1 METTTTKTENKMVKM
16 FNELKAKRPDAVI
29 LFRVGDFYESYFD
42 DAKKVADATG
52 ITLTKRSGEN
62 GYCLTGFPH
71 HALDI
76 YLPKI
81 IRAGL
86 RVAICDDISEPVKL
100 KKRGSNETTQEPQV
114 EDAEAEEIKDE
125 EQSQEPQTDEQPT
138 ETKSAKIIYTDKE
151 AEDYT
156 PKNGKTFALTEM
168 QEIIGGYVE
177 PIRLNDGRMIIVDE
191 EGKSKNKAV
200 NIPATNILRRDHYTT
215 DYIVGTAIVCDADML
230 D

>member
-1 METTTTKTENKMVKM
+1 METTTTKTENKMIKQ
-16 FNELKAKRPDAVI
+16 FNELKAKRSDAVI

-42 DAKKVADATG
+42 DAKKVSEVLG
-52 ITLTKRSGEN
+52 ITLTKRSGED
-62 GYCLTGFPH
+62 GYYLTGFPY
-71 HALDI
+71 HALDT
-76 YLPKI
+76 YLPKL

-114 EDAEAEEIKDE
+114 EDADAEEIKDE
-125 EQSQEPQTDEQPT
+125 EQPQEPQTDGQTT

-177 PIRLNDGRMIIVDE
+177 PIRLNDGRVIIVDE
-191 EGKSKNKAV
+191 DGKSKGKAV
-200 NIPATNILRRDHYTT
+200 NIPATNILRRDHFTT
-215 DYIVGTAIVCDADML
+215 DYIVGTAIVCDADMVE
-230 D
+230 

>member
-1 METTTTKTENKMVKM
+1 MNKMIETFKKLKETTHNDR
-16 FNELKAKRPDAVI
+16 LL
-29 LFRVGDFYESYFD
+29 LFRVGDFYEAYCE
-42 DAKKVADATG
+42 DAQKASEVLG
-52 ITLTKRSGEN
+52 IRLTKRNGED
-62 GYCLTGFPH
+62 GYYLAGFPY
-71 HALDI
+71 HALDT
-76 YLPKI
+76 YLPKL

-86 RVAICDDISEPVKL
+86 RVAICDDISEPAKL
-100 KKRGSNETTQEPQV
+100 KKHGSNETTQEPQV
-114 EDAEAEEIKDE
+114 EDAEAEEIKDD
-125 EQSQEPQTDEQPT
+125 EQPQEPHTDEQAT

-168 QEIIGGYVE
+168 QEIVGGYIE

-191 EGKSKNKAV
+191 DGKSKGKAV

-215 DYIVGTAIVCDADML
+215 DYIVGTAIVCDADMI

>member
-1 METTTTKTENKMVKM
+1 MIETFKM
-16 FNELKAKRPDAVI
+16 LKEKHSDVLI
-29 LFRVGDFYESYFD
+29 LFRVGDFYESYFE
-42 DAKKVADATG
+42 DAKKVSEVLG
-52 ITLTKRSGEN
+52 VTLTEN
-62 GYCLTGFPH
+62 EKDDIFITSFPTQS
-71 HALDI
+71 LDT
-76 YLPKI
+76 YLPKL
-81 IRAGL
+81 IRAGI

-100 KKRGSNETTQEPQV
+100 KKRGGNETTQEPQV
-114 EDAEAEEIKDE
+114 EDADAEEIKDDE
-125 EQSQEPQTDEQPT
+125 HPQEPQTDEQAT

-191 EGKSKNKAV
+191 DGKSKDKAV

-215 DYIVGTAIVCDADML
+215 DYIVGTAIVCDADMIE
-230 D
+230 

>member
-1 METTTTKTENKMVKM
+1 MSKMIETFKM
-16 FNELKAKRPDAVI
+16 LKEKHSDALI
-29 LFRVGDFYESYFD
+29 LFRVGDFYETYCE
-42 DAKKVADATG
+42 DAKKIAEVLG
-52 ITLTKRSGEN
+52 LTLTRQAKTKID
-62 GYCLTGFPH
+62 LTGFPH
-71 HALDI
+71 HALDT
-76 YLPKI
+76 YLPKL

-86 RVAICDDISEPVKL
+86 RVAICDDISEPIKL

-114 EDAEAEEIKDE
+114 EDADAEEIKDD
-125 EQSQEPQTDEQPT
+125 EQPQEPQTDEQPT

-168 QEIIGGYVE
+168 QEIVGGYIE

-191 EGKSKNKAV
+191 DGKSKNKAV
-200 NIPATNILRRDHYTT
+200 NIPATNILRRDHFTT
-215 DYIVGTAIVCDADML
+215 DYIVGTAIVCDADMI

>member
-1 METTTTKTENKMVKM
+1 MRKMIETFKM
-16 FNELKAKRPDAVI
+16 LKEKHSDVLI
-29 LFRVGDFYESYFD
+29 LFRVGDFYESYFE
-42 DAKKVADATG
+42 DAKKVSEVLG
-52 ITLTKRSGEN
+52 VTLTEN
-62 GYCLTGFPH
+62 EKDDIFITSFPTQS
-71 HALDI
+71 LDT
-76 YLPKI
+76 YLPKL

-114 EDAEAEEIKDE
+114 KDADAEEIKDD
-125 EQSQEPQTDEQPT
+125 EQPQEPQTDERPT

-191 EGKSKNKAV
+191 DGKSKNKAV
-200 NIPATNILRRDHYTT
+200 NIPATNILRRDHFTT
-215 DYIVGTAIVCDADML
+215 DYIVGTAIVCDADMVE
-230 D
+230 

>member
-1 METTTTKTENKMVKM
+1 METTTTKTENKMIKQ
-16 FNELKAKRPDAVI
+16 FNELKAKHPDAVI

-42 DAKKVADATG
+42 DAKKVSEVLG
-52 ITLTKRSGEN
+52 ITLTKRGGED
-62 GYCLTGFPH
+62 GYYLTGFPH
-71 HALDI
+71 HALDT
-76 YLPKI
+76 YLPKL

-86 RVAICDDISEPVKL
+86 RVAICDDISEPIKL

-114 EDAEAEEIKDE
+114 EDADAEEIKDE
-125 EQSQEPQTDEQPT
+125 EQPQEPQTDEQPT

-191 EGKSKNKAV
+191 DGKSKDKAV
-200 NIPATNILRRDHYTT
+200 NIPATNILRRDHFTT
-215 DYIVGTAIVCDADML
+215 DYIVGTAIVCDADMIE
-230 D
+230 

>member
-1 METTTTKTENKMVKM
+1 MSKMIETFKM
-16 FNELKAKRPDAVI
+16 LKEKHSDALI
-29 LFRVGDFYESYFD
+29 LFRIGDFYETYCE
-42 DAKKVADATG
+42 DAKKLSEVLG
-52 ITLTKRSGEN
+52 LTLTRQAKTKMD
-62 GYCLTGFPH
+62 LAGFPY
-71 HALDI
+71 HALDT
-76 YLPKI
+76 YLPKL

-86 RVAICDDISEPVKL
+86 RVAICDDISEPIKL

-114 EDAEAEEIKDE
+114 EDVDAEEIKDD
-125 EQSQEPQTDEQPT
+125 EQPQEPQTDEQST

-151 AEDYT
+151 DEDYT

-191 EGKSKNKAV
+191 DGKSKGKAV

-215 DYIVGTAIVCDADML
+215 DYIVGTAIVCDADMIE
-230 D
+230 

>member
-16 FNELKAKRPDAVI
+16 FNELKAKHPDAVI

-52 ITLTKRSGEN
+52 TTLTKRSGED
-62 GYCLTGFPH
+62 GYYLTGFPH

-86 RVAICDDISEPVKL
+86 RVAICDDISELVKP
-100 KKRGSNETTQEPQV
+100 KEHSSNETTQESQV
-114 EDAEAEEIKDE
+114 EDADAEEIKDE
-125 EQSQEPQTDEQPT
+125 EQPQEPQTDEQPT

-156 PKNGKTFALTEM
+156 PKNGKTFGKTEM
-168 QEIIGGYVE
+168 YGIVEGYIDI
-177 PIRLNDGRMIIVDE
+177 IRLNDGRVIIFDSQ
-191 EGKSKNKAV
+191 GKALNKAV
-200 NIPATNILRRDHYTT
+200 NIPATNILRRDHFTT
-215 DYIVGTAIVCDADML
+215 NYIVGTAIVCDADMIE
-230 D
+230 

>member
-1 METTTTKTENKMVKM
+1 METTTTKTENKMIKQ
-16 FNELKAKRPDAVI
+16 FNELKTKRPDAVI

-42 DAKKVADATG
+42 DAKKVAEILG
-52 ITLTKRSGEN
+52 ITLTKRSGED
-62 GYCLTGFPH
+62 GYFLAGFPY
-71 HALDI
+71 HALDT
-76 YLPKI
+76 YLPKL

-100 KKRGSNETTQEPQV
+100 KKRGSDETTQEPQV
-114 EDAEAEEIKDE
+114 EDADAEEIKD
-125 EQSQEPQTDEQPT
+125 DEQPT

-191 EGKSKNKAV
+191 DGKSKDKAV
-200 NIPATNILRRDHYTT
+200 NIPATNILRRDHFTA
-215 DYIVGTAIVCDADML
+215 DYIVGTAIVCDADMI

>member
-1 METTTTKTENKMVKM
+1 METNKAANKMVET
-16 FNELKAKRPDAVI
+16 FNELKAKHPDAVI

-42 DAKKVADATG
+42 DAKKVSEVLG
-52 ITLTKRSGEN
+52 ITLTKRSGED
-62 GYCLTGFPH
+62 GYYLAGFPH
-71 HALDI
+71 HALDT
-76 YLPKI
+76 YLPKL

-114 EDAEAEEIKDE
+114 EDADAEEVKDE
-125 EQSQEPQTDEQPT
+125 EQPQEQQTDEQPT

-168 QEIIGGYVE
+168 QEIIGGYIE
-177 PIRLNDGRMIIVDE
+177 PIRLKDGRMIIVDE
-191 EGKSKNKAV
+191 EGKSKGKAV
-200 NIPATNILRRDHYTT
+200 NIPATNILRRDHFTT

-230 D
+230 E

>member
-1 METTTTKTENKMVKM
+1 MKTTTKKAENRIVET
-16 FNELKAKRPDAVI
+16 FNELKAKHPDAVV
-29 LFRVGDFYESYFD
+29 LFRVGDFYETYCE
-42 DAKKVADATG
+42 DAKKLSEVLG
-52 ITLTKRSGEN
+52 LTLTRQAKTKID
-62 GYCLTGFPH
+62 LTGFPY
-71 HALDI
+71 HALDT
-76 YLPKI
+76 YLPKL

-114 EDAEAEEIKDE
+114 KDADAEEIKDD
-125 EQSQEPQTDEQPT
+125 EQPQEPHTDEQAT

-151 AEDYT
+151 DEDYT
-156 PKNGKTFALTEM
+156 PKNGNTFGLTEM

-191 EGKSKNKAV
+191 DGKSKDKAV

-215 DYIVGTAIVCDADML
+215 DYIVGTAIVCDADMIE
-230 D
+230 

>member
-1 METTTTKTENKMVKM
+1 METTTKETENRMVET
-16 FNELKAKRPDAVI
+16 FNELKAKHPDAVV

-62 GYCLTGFPH
+62 GYYLTGFPH

-86 RVAICDDISEPVKL
+86 RVAICDDISELVKP
-100 KKRGSNETTQEPQV
+100 KEHSSNETTQEPQV
-114 EDAEAEEIKDE
+114 EDADAEEIKEE
-125 EQSQEPQTDEQPT
+125 EQPQEPQTDEQPT

-191 EGKSKNKAV
+191 DGKSKGKAV
-200 NIPATNILRRDHYTT
+200 NIPATNILRRDHFTT
-215 DYIVGTAIVCDADML
+215 DYIVGTAIVCDADMI

>member
-1 METTTTKTENKMVKM
+1 MRKMIETFKM
-16 FNELKAKRPDAVI
+16 LKEKHSDVLI
-29 LFRVGDFYESYFD
+29 LFRVGDFYESYFE
-42 DAKKVADATG
+42 DAKKVSEVLG
-52 ITLTKRSGEN
+52 VTLTEN
-62 GYCLTGFPH
+62 EKDDIFITSFPTQS
-71 HALDI
+71 LDT
-76 YLPKI
+76 YLPKL
-81 IRAGL
+81 IRVGL
-86 RVAICDDISEPVKL
+86 RVAICDDISEPIKL

-125 EQSQEPQTDEQPT
+125 EQPT

-191 EGKSKNKAV
+191 DGKSKGKAV

-215 DYIVGTAIVCDADML
+215 DYIVGTAIVCNADMI

>member
-1 METTTTKTENKMVKM
+1 MRKMIETFKM
-16 FNELKAKRPDAVI
+16 LKEKHSDVLI
-29 LFRVGDFYESYFD
+29 LFRVGDFYESYFE
-42 DAKKVADATG
+42 DAKKVSEVLG
-52 ITLTKRSGEN
+52 VTLTEN
-62 GYCLTGFPH
+62 EKDDIFITSFPTQS
-71 HALDI
+71 LDT
-76 YLPKI
+76 YLPKL
-81 IRAGL
+81 IRVGL
-86 RVAICDDISEPVKL
+86 RVAICDDISEPIKL

-114 EDAEAEEIKDE
+114 EDADAEEIKDE
-125 EQSQEPQTDEQPT
+125 EQPT

-191 EGKSKNKAV
+191 DGKSKDKAV
-200 NIPATNILRRDHYTT
+200 NIPATNILRRDHFTT